1 MHSRSSGI
9 ESHRMYTNASSARWQ
24 LQPRRSTT
32 GHNWLWRLFIA
43 SEGRTPCNKKADLA
57 IAPQSASRGLAAIP
71 DTPKAL
77 PEDADV
83 PGGLAAGERSLRPNN
98 NNEPSQIMWHKL
110 LALFALGM
118 AALASTEAARY
129 IVTCDSSSMDSE
141 GLHSLAS
148 NLAANYDTDVL
159 AVYGARLSMHHC

>member
-1 MHSRSSGI
+1 MRGGLPATRRQTWLEHHRAPRGAWQRFRTIQKPYRKTPTSR
-9 ESHRMYTNASSARWQ
+9 
-24 LQPRRSTT
+24 
-32 GHNWLWRLFIA
+32 
-43 SEGRTPCNKKADLA
+43 
-57 IAPQSASRGLAAIP
+57 
-71 DTPKAL
+71 
-77 PEDADV
+77 
-83 PGGLAAGERSLRPNN
+83 GGLAAGERSLRPNN